1 MVSPGIW
8 RLVRKIFGAQFKVIA
23 LNANQHVDYAEDLD
37 TGWVATF
44 ETLFADFAE
53 VALDGVESIR
63 NKVVCVQLILIIDL
77 LVYAAILHCF
87 NGGLVSLIRPIA
99 TLIGLLVSN
108 TGSVLID
115 VGSKWFLVFLGQT
128 FKFSSVFKKFDNS
141 LFNICKRKEF
151 FHAHFFC

>member
-1 MVSPGIW
+1 MVSPGIC

-23 LNANQHVDYAEDLD
+23 LNANQHVYYAEDLD

-77 LVYAAILHCF
+77 LVCAAILHCF

-115 VGSKWFLVFLGQT
+115 VGSKWFLVFLG
-128 FKFSSVFKKFDNS
+128 
-141 LFNICKRKEF
+141 
-151 FHAHFFC
+151 